1 MKKSIK
7 KQSVTIVAVVCA
19 AFLMALNTKTF
30 VNTGGLYPGG
40 ALGLTILIQRAV
52 EMTLQVKLP
61 FSVINILLNAI
72 PVYIG
77 FRYIGKKFTLY
88 SCLMILLN
96 SIFTDLIPSYII
108 TQDVLLISI
117 FGGIING
124 LAISICLNAGATS
137 GGTDFISIFLSE
149 RRGIDSF
156 NIIFGFNAVIL
167 CVAGIMF
174 GWDKALYSI
183 IFQYASTMML
193 HMLYK
198 RFQQSTFFIVTTK
211 PNEVC
216 KAIYDVTNHGATILE
231 GKGSYEHCERN
242 VVYSLVSASQTKRV
256 IHIIKIVDPEA
267 FINEVKT
274 EKLSGRFIH
283 EPVDEVELL
292 RSARRL
298 KNDDK

>member
-1 MKKSIK
+1 MNPLNVFQMKEVHVTMKPVK
-7 KQSVTIVAVVCA
+7 KQFITVPAVICA

-40 ALGLTILIQRAV
+40 VTGLTILIQRAFD
-52 EMTLQVKLP
+52 ETFNIRLP
-61 FSVINILLNAI
+61 FSVVNILLNSV

-77 FRYIGKKFTLY
+77 FRYIGKRFTLY

-96 SIFTDLIPSYII
+96 SIFTDLIPGHII
-108 TQDVLLISI
+108 TEDVLLISI

-149 RRGIDSF
+149 KRGIDSF
-156 NIIFGFNAVIL
+156 NIILGFNAVIL

-183 IFQYASTMML
+183 IFQYVSTIVL
-193 HMLYK
+193 HLLYK
-198 RFQQSTFFIVTTK
+198 KFQQSTFFIVTNK
-211 PNEVC
+211 PEEVSE
-216 KAIYDVTNHGATILE
+216 AIYKVSRHGATILE
-231 GKGSYEHCERN
+231 GEGSYEHCERN
-242 VVYSLVSASQTKRV
+242 VVYSIVSAAQTKKV
-256 IHIIKIVDPEA
+256 ICAVKEVDPDA

-274 EKLSGRFIH
+274 QKLSGRFYQPK
-283 EPVDEVELL
+283 E
-292 RSARRL
+292 R
-298 KNDDK
+298 